1 MTAEC
6 KDRGFCNKTRQSFR
20 KLWEGAGDF
29 KSTPT
34 PRDNAG
40 SGRKKSSEYNLSC
53 LIKDYNDPVFAP
65 CDTDKPSREVMM
77 KLNWKIL
84 NW

>member
-40 SGRKKSSEYNLSC
+40 SSRKE
-53 LIKDYNDPVFAP
+53 VF
-65 CDTDKPSREVMM
+65 
-77 KLNWKIL
+77 
-84 NW
+84 